1 MWPLSRVQQVRNKKP
16 HGNTA
21 ALRRTGRR
29 PAAEHV
35 NTALSPLYIHA
46 GADSKEGGEGN
57 LCSAWLYWFLYVT
70 DYMGKRWTGGRGGQ
84 DPAWTASDK
93 DSHNHTLSHG
103 AHSKH
108 DLLE

>member
-1 MWPLSRVQQVRNKKP
+1 MRNKKP

-21 ALRRTGRR
+21 ALRRTGRH

-46 GADSKEGGEGN
+46 GVDSKEGGEGN

-70 DYMGKRWTGGRGGQ
+70 DYMGKGWTGGGVVRIQHGR
-84 DPAWTASDK
+84 PLIRTHTTTHSATA
-93 DSHNHTLSHG
+93 HTVNMICWNECLQ
-103 AHSKH
+103 
-108 DLLE
+108 